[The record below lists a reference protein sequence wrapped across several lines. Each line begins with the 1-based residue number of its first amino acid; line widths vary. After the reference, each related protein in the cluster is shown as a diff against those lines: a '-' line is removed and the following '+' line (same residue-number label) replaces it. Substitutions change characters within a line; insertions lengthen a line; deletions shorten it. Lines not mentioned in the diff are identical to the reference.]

1 MELSN
6 FPKIITVF
14 DPSSG
19 EHPHKYYC
27 EAIKDS
33 LNKILPHQFFD
44 VDINDEDTKSDLKE
58 NFQNL
63 LPIVKT
69 VPSDERQETISFF
82 MVSKSRP
89 NAFKFFYEMFSCW
102 VVPGKRLDVAMLFA
116 ADFRFPELGDEIYTV
131 CELMINVDDPA
142 DLAEIQCNLPIIE
155 MEVTIGAESAYHA
168 RRILEVKGLT
178 ADEKTAMIQDYVAY
192 FVRRNPERYD
202 RDLFTEM
209 QHVLVICQD
218 EFKQDRDSR
227 LLSRIIGSHY
237 VFRKEL
243 LEMVKGSPHKRH
255 LRLRIFRSKVRK
267 NGQLKSVLSVLV
279 GLNFLKEK
287 EIFEEQHLLTA
298 IQNYL
303 PSVKSVKGSFFANR
317 RGTEHICTV
326 YLEIEKAD
334 GEEFSG
340 KDIKLLRQ
348 ELVVDLK
355 DRIGHLMHP
364 VFMPR
369 NEEEIMRNVLTLSNQ
384 IKYLRDLPQVNI
396 SFDEQT
402 HNDLYFNIILVRVVK
417 PGSESIEEVF
427 KENKSSIGYIHDR
440 CKMLGML
447 RKKYTK
453 EATVFRLKLPS
464 QAFLRQ
470 DHSIDLYK
478 ARQFVVDELTRIV
491 GEFRD
496 FNGGMISK
504 QNELLCTVRD
514 LLEEESVRYNDL
526 LLENF
531 FYSLTPVIM
540 RTVLEAKALET
551 LFKML
556 LKEVNKGMFLGSS
569 YTLEMKQEEKF
580 VYVLVTAVDSDIK
593 DELSK
598 ALLKIPRESGSLA
611 TSFVRV
617 YDTPCIGYIYRCDDP
632 HSQEQFCRAINLTL
646 KDWDENLSLRT
657 SEKESSHQLT
667 YTDRD

>member
-1 MELSN
+1 MDHSEY
-6 FPKIITVF
+6 PDIVPIF
-14 DPSSG
+14 DSSTSKRT
-19 EHPHKYYC
+19 HLYYT
-27 EAIKDS
+27 EAIKDC
-33 LNKILPHQFFD
+33 LINVLPERFFS
-44 VDINDEDTKSDLKE
+44 VDMTDEEACTDLQE
-58 NFQNL
+58 NFQSM

-69 VPSDERQETISFF
+69 VPSEERQETISFF
-82 MVSKSRP
+82 MVCKLRP

-116 ADFRFPELGDEIYTV
+116 ADFRFPKLGDDAYTV
-131 CELMINVDDPA
+131 CQMMINVEDPA

-155 MEVTIGAESAYHA
+155 MEVSIGAESAYHA

-178 ADEKTAMIQDYVAY
+178 ADEKTAMIQEYVSY
-192 FVRRNPERYD
+192 FVRRNPIKYD

-218 EFKQDRDSR
+218 EFKQERDSR

-243 LEMVKGSPHKRH
+243 LEMVKESPHKRH
-255 LRLRIFRSKVRK
+255 LRLRLFRSKVRK
-267 NGQLKSVLSVLV
+267 DGQLKSVLSVLV
-279 GLNFLKEK
+279 GVNFLKEK

-303 PSVKSVKGSFFANR
+303 PSVKAVKGSFFANK

-326 YLEIEKAD
+326 YLEIEKTD
-334 GEEFSG
+334 GEEFSA

-348 ELVVDLK
+348 ELIVDLK

-402 HNDLYFNIILVRVVK
+402 HHDLFFNIILVRVVK
-417 PGSESIEEVF
+417 PGGESVEEMF
-427 KENKSSIGYIHDR
+427 KRSDSNLEYIHDR

-464 QAFLRQ
+464 QVFLRQ

-478 ARQFVVDELTRIV
+478 ARQFVVDELTRIL

-504 QNELLCTVRD
+504 QNELLCKVRD
-514 LLEEESVRYNDL
+514 LLEDDGVRYNDL

-556 LKEVNKGMFLGSS
+556 LKEVNKGMFQGGT
-569 YTLEMKQEEKF
+569 YTLEMKQEDKF
-580 VYVLVTAVDSDIK
+580 VFVLITAADTEIK

-598 ALLKIPRESGSLA
+598 ALLKVPRESGSLA

-632 HSQEQFCRAINLTL
+632 HSQEQFCRAIRLTL
-646 KDWDENLSLRT
+646 RDWEENQFLNMNEQKNSASDHHTL
-657 SEKESSHQLT
+657 LT
-667 YTDRD
+667 